1 MKCND
6 FNNKLASMKDITRL
20 SPEMHQHMENC
31 ASCRKAF
38 QKNEALLAVIK
49 EEKRARVSPY
59 INTRIMAQIEK
70 QTARPKI
77 AKPALVAVMSVIL
90 MVLGFLSTALFQNH
104 SDMANSAEVI
114 ASDYYFNDNPG
125 AQLEEIWINTYRD
138 E

>member
-6 FNNKLASMKDITRL
+6 FNNKMVSMKDITRL
-20 SPEMHQHMENC
+20 TPEMRQHMEDC

-38 QKNEALLAVIK
+38 QQNEALLVVIQD
-49 EEKRARVSPY
+49 EKRARVSPY

-77 AKPALVAVMSVIL
+77 AKPAFIAVMSVIL
-90 MVLGFLSTALFQNH
+90 MVLGYLSPALLQNH

-114 ASDYYFNDNPG
+114 ASDYYFSDNPG

>member
-1 MKCND
+1 MKCKD
-6 FNNKLASMKDITRL
+6 FNDILASMKDITRL

-49 EEKRARVSPY
+49 EEKRARISPY

-90 MVLGFLSTALFQNH
+90 MVLGFLSPALLQNH

-114 ASDYYFNDNPG
+114 ASDYYFSDNPG